1 MQKQIE
7 VSVLYVK
14 MLKVLD
20 YTPHKDMYMCG
31 RYIS

>member
-7 VSVLYVK
+7 VSVLNVK

-20 YTPHKDMYMCG
+20 FMQHKDMYMCG
-31 RYIS
+31 HYIS